1 GQPAD
6 QRVRAVLATGLRA
19 YGDRRFRDLLVTG
32 VVLFMCLALIQ
43 QTLGFLF
50 QDALNMSPAEA
61 AGALGTTM
69 MAAAVTS
76 LLGQL
81 LVVQWLRAP
90 ALVLL
95 AVAVPAIGVGAGL
108 LWVFDNR
115 VGMTAA
121 VMLVGLGIGFG
132 MPAIMALASLRVSS
146 EEQGRV
152 AGLASA
158 CPSLG
163 FVLGP
168 LVGTGLYS
176 VDHRFPYMLVV
187 ALMVPLG
194 VLVWR
199 LRAKK
204 QEVEGG

>member
-1 GQPAD
+1 
-6 QRVRAVLATGLRA
+6 
-19 YGDRRFRDLLVTG
+19 
-32 VVLFMCLALIQ
+32 
-43 QTLGFLF
+43 
-50 QDALNMSPAEA
+50 
-61 AGALGTTM
+61 
-69 MAAAVTS
+69 
-76 LLGQL
+76 
-81 LVVQWLRAP
+81 
-90 ALVLL
+90 
-95 AVAVPAIGVGAGL
+95 
-108 LWVFDNR
+108 
-115 VGMTAA
+115 MTAA

-132 MPAIMALASLRVSS
+132 MPAIMALASLRVAS

-187 ALMVPLG
+187 VLMVPLAF
-194 VLVWR
+194 LVWR

-204 QEVEGG
+204 QIEEVPVEDAAE